1 MPADTGH
8 GDGGPQGRGP
18 GTVGPRNGGH
28 GDRGRGVPRT
38 LAEELRTRPDDALA
52 ALLSARPDL
61 LSPVPNDLTQL
72 ATRAGTRASVVRA
85 VERLDRFA
93 QQTAE
98 ALAIAP
104 DPCPYETL
112 RDLLTGDASTEDAR
126 GARGSGG
133 SGDVRGP
140 DDAQGPGGAR
150 GPDDA
155 QDPGDARGSADAH
168 GPQDARGR
176 ENTRGREG
184 ARGPQDAQGPGGAQG
199 PGDTQDPKY
208 GRGTAEAPGPEDA
221 RRPGEAQGPGGTP
234 STGNAQGP
242 SDASAAGT
250 PSATGIP
257 SDVGPASDT
266 GTTSGA
272 GTTPNTETPSTV
284 GPAPDTGTPS
294 PTGTTPSTGPAPGAR
309 TTAAAGPASG
319 IGPTPTPAA
328 ETAAGVGA
336 ASRIATPLSPDERA
350 AIAAELPRAVATLRE
365 QALVWG
371 GDDRLR
377 LVRTARELLAP
388 SPTSPSPT
396 GLGPTMQEAASG
408 MSPGR
413 LQELLA
419 GDGLAPTHDPVTAVA
434 ALAELFQDRARMAAL
449 LDGAPAGALAVLAK
463 LTWGPPYGEA
473 SVASPTPPVGW
484 LLDHGLLLPSGP
496 RNVVLPREVALHLRH
511 GRAHRAPEP
520 LAPPLSPITEHNP
533 QAVDNTAAGQTF
545 TALAT
550 VEELLGQWESAGPPV
565 LRAGGLSVRDLKRT
579 AVALDVSE
587 PVAAFWIELAYAA
600 GLLASDGETDERYA
614 PTPAY
619 DDWLRLP
626 AEERWA
632 RLAAA
637 WLPATRTAGLVG
649 GRDGRGRT
657 LAALGPDLD
666 RSPAP
671 EVRRRIL
678 GLLATLPPGAAAAP
692 EVLLARL
699 RWERPAGHRGAAAA
713 AAPGAASSTG
723 STGITGTT
731 GTAGT
736 AGTTGTTPG
745 ITSPTGTTGSVPGA
759 TSPTS
764 EDLRSRLA
772 RWTIAEAEMLGITG
786 RAALSSHGRALLE
799 RHPDEPPTSG
809 SDTASAHA
817 ARLLAPLLPE
827 PLDHVLLQA
836 DLTAVAPGPL
846 ERPLAETLGVLAD
859 VESKG
864 GATVYRFTPESVRR
878 ALDAGRTADDV
889 HTFLAAHSRTPVPQP
904 LSYLVDDV
912 ARKHGRL
919 RIGAASAYLRCDDD
933 TLLAEIL
940 ADRRSAGLRLRRLA
954 PTVLAAQAPPDTLL
968 EGLRAMGYAPAAES
982 AEGDVLV
989 SRPEA
994 QRTPPRTPPVPVPE
1008 GPPLPDATLLGAAV
1022 RAIRAG
1028 DLAATAPHKTV
1039 AASGAGSG
1047 PEAGPHGSGTGSGA
1061 DSGVGSGAGSRSGAR
1076 SGGGSGGGGDRLPRT
1091 TSADTLATMQAAA
1104 LTGSNVWIGYVNA
1117 NGAATQRVIAPVRVE
1132 GGFVT
1137 AYDHTSDEVR
1147 TYPLHRITGAA
1158 ELAED
1163 AT

>member
-1 MPADTGH
+1 M
-8 GDGGPQGRGP
+8 
-18 GTVGPRNGGH
+18 
-28 GDRGRGVPRT
+28 
-38 LAEELRTRPDDALA
+38 
-52 ALLSARPDL
+52 
-61 LSPVPNDLTQL
+61 
-72 ATRAGTRASVVRA
+72 
-85 VERLDRFA
+85 
-93 QQTAE
+93 
-98 ALAIAP
+98 
-104 DPCPYETL
+104 
-112 RDLLTGDASTEDAR
+112 
-126 GARGSGG
+126 
-133 SGDVRGP
+133 
-140 DDAQGPGGAR
+140 
-150 GPDDA
+150 
-155 QDPGDARGSADAH
+155 
-168 GPQDARGR
+168 
-176 ENTRGREG
+176 
-184 ARGPQDAQGPGGAQG
+184 
-199 PGDTQDPKY
+199 
-208 GRGTAEAPGPEDA
+208 
-221 RRPGEAQGPGGTP
+221 
-234 STGNAQGP
+234 
-242 SDASAAGT
+242 
-250 PSATGIP
+250 
-257 SDVGPASDT
+257 
-266 GTTSGA
+266 
-272 GTTPNTETPSTV
+272 
-284 GPAPDTGTPS
+284 
-294 PTGTTPSTGPAPGAR
+294 
-309 TTAAAGPASG
+309 
-319 IGPTPTPAA
+319 
-328 ETAAGVGA
+328 
-336 ASRIATPLSPDERA
+336 
-350 AIAAELPRAVATLRE
+350 PRAVATLRE

-396 GLGPTMQEAASG
+396 GLGPTVREATSG

-419 GDGLAPTHDPVTAVA
+419 AAGLSPTHDPVTAVA
-434 ALAELFQDRARMAAL
+434 ALAELFRDRARMAAL
-449 LDGAPAGALAVLAK
+449 LDGAPAGAAAVLAK

-473 SVASPTPPVGW
+473 SVTSPTPPVGW
-484 LLDHGLLLPSGP
+484 LLDRALLLPSGP

-520 LAPPLSPITEHNP
+520 FAPPLSPTTEHDP
-533 QAVDNTAAGQTF
+533 QVVDNTAAGQTF

-550 VEELLGQWESAGPPV
+550 VEELLGQWETAGPPV

-600 GLLASDGETDERYA
+600 GLVASDGETDERYA

-637 WLPATRTAGLVG
+637 WLPATRTSGLVG
-649 GRDGRGRT
+649 GRDSRGRT
-657 LAALGPDLD
+657 LAALGPELD

-671 EVRRRIL
+671 EVRRRVL
-678 GLLATLPPGAAAAP
+678 ELLATLPHGAAAAP
-692 EVLLARL
+692 DVLLARL
-699 RWERPAGHRGAAAA
+699 RWERPTGHRGAPAPTAATPGAATPGAVTPGAAA
-713 AAPGAASSTG
+713 PSAPAPGAAS
-723 STGITGTT
+723 
-731 GTAGT
+731 TA
-736 AGTTGTTPG
+736 A
-745 ITSPTGTTGSVPGA
+745 SPTGASASPTA
-759 TSPTS
+759 TSPAAASPSPTG

-772 RWTIAEAEMLGITG
+772 RWAVAEAEMLGVTG
-786 RAALSSHGRALLE
+786 RGALSAHGRALLE
-799 RHPDEPPTSG
+799 RHPDEP
-809 SDTASAHA
+809 TAAEIDLAAAQA

-846 ERPLAETLGVLAD
+846 ERPLAETLGILAD

-904 LSYLVDDV
+904 LAYLVDDV

-933 TLLAEIL
+933 ALLAEIL

-989 SRPEA
+989 SRAEA
-994 QRTPPRTPPVPVPE
+994 QRTPPRRPPAPVPE
-1008 GPPLPDATLLGAAV
+1008 GPPVPDATLLGAAV

-1028 DLAATAPHKTV
+1028 DLAATAPHKPAAV
-1039 AASGAGSG
+1039 AEAGPEAASGSRPGAASGSG
-1047 PEAGPHGSGTGSGA
+1047 SGSAAS
-1061 DSGVGSGAGSRSGAR
+1061 
-1076 SGGGSGGGGDRLPRT
+1076 GDRLPRT

-1117 NGAATQRVIAPVRVE
+1117 NGAASQRVIAPVRVE

-1137 AYDHTSDEVR
+1137 AYDHTADEVR